1 MHHKIFFIKNWD
13 SLVKDLTSVGYPMK
27 HITHVE
33 EKLSYE
39 NRSTIMQEMDN
50 KTKVK
55 AEAGWR
61 IDAPEI
67 SDTIIPLILSA
78 RPGTQ
83 DWFSHAAKAGLTF
96 FEEFPQ
102 EAKDKLP
109 SKIMIYLTK
118 TISLSTGIKQKTRAH
133 N

>member
-1 MHHKIFFIKNWD
+1 M
-13 SLVKDLTSVGYPMK
+13 SVGYPMK

-67 SDTIIPLILSA
+67 SNTTVS
-78 RPGTQ
+78 
-83 DWFSHAAKAGLTF
+83 
-96 FEEFPQ
+96 
-102 EAKDKLP
+102 
-109 SKIMIYLTK
+109 YL
-118 TISLSTGIKQKTRAH
+118 
-133 N
+133 